1 MIEKLEYGKSYAIYL
16 NSLYGGYKSNVRII
30 GKTNIDNVVSNNDDD
45 YNIYKT
51 YFEPVGLGLNSYYS
65 AIKPETTIYIG
76 LVVDSLEPYSYTEEK
91 VFIPKSLIDFNKSEE
106 YIKVSKISFNIY
118 PIVRKFSTE
127 IDRDE
132 YIAKTKSELLNRIK
146 SLIEFSNL
154 DTEVESDY
162 SDLYITKEEYDVLDA
177 ARESVYK
184 TFRKRMIEID
194 NAARIKE
201 ANYNTKLAELDSKI
215 KEYEKA
221 RQEMENTKNKYQSM
235 IDLLEN

>member
-51 YFEPVGLGLNSYYS
+51 YFEPVGLGINSYYS
-65 AIKPETTIYIG
+65 DIKLETTIYIG

-184 TFRKRMIEID
+184 TFRKRMIELD

-221 RQEMENTKNKYQSM
+221 RQEMENTKNKYQGM

>member
-1 MIEKLEYGKSYAIYL
+1 MIEKLEYGKSYAVYL

-45 YNIYKT
+45 YNIYKV

-65 AIKPETTIYIG
+65 VIKPETTIYIG
-76 LVVDSLEPYSYTEEK
+76 LVIDSLEPYSYTEEK
-91 VFIPKSLIDFNKSEE
+91 IFIPESLIDFYKSEE

-127 IDRDE
+127 IDRDNF
-132 YIAKTKSELLNRIK
+132 IAKTKSELLNRIK

-162 SDLYITKEEYDVLDA
+162 SDLYITKEEYDIIDTS
-177 ARESVYK
+177 RESAYK
-184 TFRKRMIEID
+184 SFRKRMIDMD
-194 NAARIKE
+194 NASRVKE

-221 RQEMENTKNKYQSM
+221 KQEMENTKNKYQGM

>member
-1 MIEKLEYGKSYAIYL
+1 MIETLEYGKSYAIYL
-16 NSLYGGYKSNVRII
+16 TSLYGGYKSNVRII

-51 YFEPVGLGLNSYYS
+51 YFEPVGLGLTSYYS

-91 VFIPKSLIDFNKSEE
+91 VFIPESLIDFDKSEE
-106 YIKVSKISFNIY
+106 YIRVSKISFNIF

-127 IDRDE
+127 MDRDE
-132 YIAKTKSELLNRIK
+132 FIAKTKSELLNRIK

-162 SDLYITKEEYDVLDA
+162 SDLYITKEDYDVLDT

-184 TFRKRMIEID
+184 AYQKRMFEFD
-194 NAARIKE
+194 NSARIKE
-201 ANYNTKLAELDSKI
+201 ANYNAKLTELDSKI
-215 KEYEKA
+215 KEYERA
-221 RQEMENTKNKYQSM
+221 RQEMENTKNKYQGM

>member
-45 YNIYKT
+45 YNIFKV

-65 AIKPETTIYIG
+65 VIKPETAIYIG
-76 LVVDSLEPYSYTEEK
+76 LVIDSLEPYSYTEEK
-91 VFIPKSLIDFNKSEE
+91 IFIPESLIDFYKSEE

-127 IDRDE
+127 IDRDNF
-132 YIAKTKSELLNRIK
+132 IAKTKSELLNRIK
-146 SLIEFSNL
+146 GLIEFSNL

-162 SDLYITKEEYDVLDA
+162 SDLYITKEEYDIIDTS
-177 ARESVYK
+177 RESAYK
-184 TFRKRMIEID
+184 SFRKRMIDMD
-194 NAARIKE
+194 NASRVKE

-221 RQEMENTKNKYQSM
+221 KQEMENTKNKYQGM

>member
-127 IDRDE
+127 IDRDV

-154 DTEVESDY
+154 DTEVESNY

-184 TFRKRMIEID
+184 TFRKRMIELD

-221 RQEMENTKNKYQSM
+221 RQEMENTKNKYQGM

>member
-127 IDRDE
+127 IDRDA

-154 DTEVESDY
+154 DTEVESNY

-184 TFRKRMIEID
+184 TFRKRMIELD

-221 RQEMENTKNKYQSM
+221 RQEMENTKNKYQGM

>member
-76 LVVDSLEPYSYTEEK
+76 LVVDSLEPYSYTDEK
-91 VFIPKSLIDFNKSEE
+91 VFIPESLIDFDKSEE
-106 YIKVSKISFNIY
+106 YIKVSKINFNIF

-127 IDRDE
+127 TDRDE
-132 YIAKTKSELLNRIK
+132 FITKTKSELLNRVK
-146 SLIEFSNL
+146 GLIEFSNL
-154 DTEVESDY
+154 DTEVEGEY
-162 SDLYITKEEYDVLDA
+162 SDLYITKEEYDVLDI
-177 ARESVYK
+177 ARESAYK
-184 TFRKRMIEID
+184 TFRKRMLELD

-201 ANYNTKLAELDSKI
+201 ANYNAKLAELDLKI
-215 KEYEKA
+215 KEYENAK
-221 RQEMENTKNKYQSM
+221 QEMENTKNKYQSM

>member
-1 MIEKLEYGKSYAIYL
+1 M
-16 NSLYGGYKSNVRII
+16 
-30 GKTNIDNVVSNNDDD
+30 
-45 YNIYKT
+45 
-51 YFEPVGLGLNSYYS
+51 
-65 AIKPETTIYIG
+65 
-76 LVVDSLEPYSYTEEK
+76 
-91 VFIPKSLIDFNKSEE
+91 IDFYKSEE

-221 RQEMENTKNKYQSM
+221 RQEMENTKNKYQGM

>member
-146 SLIEFSNL
+146 SLIEFSNI

-184 TFRKRMIEID
+184 TFRKRMIELD

-221 RQEMENTKNKYQSM
+221 RQEMENTKNKYQGM

>member
-30 GKTNIDNVVSNNDDD
+30 GKTNIDNVVSNNNDD

-51 YFEPVGLGLNSYYS
+51 YFEPIGLGLTSYYS
-65 AIKPETTIYIG
+65 AVKPETTIYIG

-91 VFIPKSLIDFNKSEE
+91 VFIPESLIDFDKSEE
-106 YIKVSKISFNIY
+106 YIKVSKINFNIF

-127 IDRDE
+127 TDRDE
-132 YIAKTKSELLNRIK
+132 FITKTKSELLNRVK
-146 SLIEFSNL
+146 GLIEFSNL

-162 SDLYITKEEYDVLDA
+162 SDLYVTKEEYDVLDT
-177 ARESVYK
+177 ARESIYK
-184 TFRKRMIEID
+184 SFRKRMIDID
-194 NAARIKE
+194 NANRIKE
-201 ANYNTKLAELDSKI
+201 ANYNTKLSELDSKI

-221 RQEMENTKNKYQSM
+221 RQEMESKQSKS
-235 IDLLEN
+235 N

>member
-132 YIAKTKSELLNRIK
+132 YIAKTKSELLKRIK

-184 TFRKRMIEID
+184 TFRKRMIELD

-221 RQEMENTKNKYQSM
+221 RQEMENTKNKYQGM

>member
-1 MIEKLEYGKSYAIYL
+1 M
-16 NSLYGGYKSNVRII
+16 
-30 GKTNIDNVVSNNDDD
+30 
-45 YNIYKT
+45 
-51 YFEPVGLGLNSYYS
+51 
-65 AIKPETTIYIG
+65 
-76 LVVDSLEPYSYTEEK
+76 
-91 VFIPKSLIDFNKSEE
+91 
-106 YIKVSKISFNIY
+106 
-118 PIVRKFSTE
+118 
-127 IDRDE
+127 
-132 YIAKTKSELLNRIK
+132 NRIK

-221 RQEMENTKNKYQSM
+221 RQEMENTKNKYQGM

>member
-30 GKTNIDNVVSNNDDD
+30 GKTNIDNVVSNNEDD

-184 TFRKRMIEID
+184 TFRKRMIELD

-221 RQEMENTKNKYQSM
+221 RQEMENTKNKYQGM

>member
-30 GKTNIDNVVSNNDDD
+30 GKTNIDNVVSNNEDD

-127 IDRDE
+127 IDRDA

-184 TFRKRMIEID
+184 TFRKRMIELD

-221 RQEMENTKNKYQSM
+221 RQEMENTKNKYQGM

>member
-106 YIKVSKISFNIY
+106 YIKVSKINFNIF

-127 IDRDE
+127 TDRDE
-132 YIAKTKSELLNRIK
+132 FITKTKSELLNRVK
-146 SLIEFSNL
+146 GLIEFSNL

-184 TFRKRMIEID
+184 TFRKRMIELD

-221 RQEMENTKNKYQSM
+221 RQEMENTKNKYQGM

>member
-1 MIEKLEYGKSYAIYL
+1 MIEKLEYGKSYAVYL

-45 YNIYKT
+45 YNIFKV

-65 AIKPETTIYIG
+65 VIKPDTTIYIG
-76 LVVDSLEPYSYTEEK
+76 LVIDSLEPYSYTEEK
-91 VFIPKSLIDFNKSEE
+91 IFIPESLIDFYKSEE

-127 IDRDE
+127 IDRDNF
-132 YIAKTKSELLNRIK
+132 IAKTKSELLNRIK

-162 SDLYITKEEYDVLDA
+162 SDLYITKEEYDIIDA
-177 ARESVYK
+177 SRESAYK
-184 TFRKRMIEID
+184 SFRKRMIDMD
-194 NAARIKE
+194 NASRVKE

-221 RQEMENTKNKYQSM
+221 KQEMENTKNKYQGM

>member
-127 IDRDE
+127 LDRDE

-221 RQEMENTKNKYQSM
+221 RQEMENTKNKYQGM

>member
-1 MIEKLEYGKSYAIYL
+1 MIEKLEYGKSYVIYL
-16 NSLYGGYKSNVRII
+16 NSLYGGYKSNIRII

-51 YFEPVGLGLNSYYS
+51 YFEPVGLGLTSYYS

-91 VFIPKSLIDFNKSEE
+91 VFIPESLIDFNKSEE

-132 YIAKTKSELLNRIK
+132 FIAKTKSELLNRVK

-162 SDLYITKEEYDVLDA
+162 SDLYITKEEYDVLDT
-177 ARESVYK
+177 ARESTYK
-184 TFRKRMIEID
+184 SFRKRMIDID

-221 RQEMENTKNKYQSM
+221 RQEMENTKNRYQSM
-235 IDLLEN
+235 IDMLEN

>member
-201 ANYNTKLAELDSKI
+201 ANYNTKLSELDSKI

-221 RQEMENTKNKYQSM
+221 RQEMENTKNKYQGM

>member
-184 TFRKRMIEID
+184 TFRKILRF
-194 NAARIKE
+194 K
-201 ANYNTKLAELDSKI
+201 SK
-215 KEYEKA
+215 
-221 RQEMENTKNKYQSM
+221 
-235 IDLLEN
+235 

>member
-1 MIEKLEYGKSYAIYL
+1 MIEKLEYGKSYAVYL

-45 YNIYKT
+45 YNIFKV

-65 AIKPETTIYIG
+65 VIKPETTIYIG
-76 LVVDSLEPYSYTEEK
+76 LVIDSLEPYSYTEEK
-91 VFIPKSLIDFNKSEE
+91 IFIPESLIDFYKSEE

-127 IDRDE
+127 IDRDNF
-132 YIAKTKSELLNRIK
+132 IAKTKSELLNRIK

-162 SDLYITKEEYDVLDA
+162 SDLYITKEEYDIIDTS
-177 ARESVYK
+177 RESAYK
-184 TFRKRMIEID
+184 SFRKRMIDMD
-194 NAARIKE
+194 NASRVKE

-221 RQEMENTKNKYQSM
+221 KQEMENTKNKYQGM

>member
-16 NSLYGGYKSNVRII
+16 NSLYGGYKSNIRII

-51 YFEPVGLGLNSYYS
+51 YFEPVGLGLTSYYS

-91 VFIPKSLIDFNKSEE
+91 VFIPESLIDFDKSEE

-127 IDRDE
+127 TDRDE
-132 YIAKTKSELLNRIK
+132 FIAKTKIELLNRIK
-146 SLIEFSNL
+146 GLIEFCNL
-154 DTEVESDY
+154 DIEVESDY
-162 SDLYITKEEYDVLDA
+162 SDLYITKEEYDVLDTT
-177 ARESVYK
+177 RESVYK
-184 TFRKRMIEID
+184 SFRKRMIELD

-201 ANYNTKLAELDSKI
+201 ANYNTKLAELASKI
-215 KEYEKA
+215 KEYENAK
-221 RQEMENTKNKYQSM
+221 QDMENTKNKYQGM
-235 IDLLEN
+235 IDLVEN

>member
-154 DTEVESDY
+154 DTEVESNY

-177 ARESVYK
+177 ARESAYK

-221 RQEMENTKNKYQSM
+221 RQEMENTKNKYQGM

>member
-1 MIEKLEYGKSYAIYL
+1 MIKKLEYGKSYAIYL

-30 GKTNIDNVVSNNDDD
+30 GKTNIDNVVSNNADD

-51 YFEPVGLGLNSYYS
+51 YFEPVGLGLTSYYS

-91 VFIPKSLIDFNKSEE
+91 VFIPESLIDFDKSEE

-132 YIAKTKSELLNRIK
+132 FIAKTKTELLNRVK

-162 SDLYITKEEYDVLDA
+162 SDLYITKEEYDVIDT

-184 TFRKRMIEID
+184 SFRKRMIELD

-221 RQEMENTKNKYQSM
+221 RQEMENTKNRYQGM
-235 IDLLEN
+235 IDMLEN

>member
-127 IDRDE
+127 IDRDA

-221 RQEMENTKNKYQSM
+221 RQEMENTKNKYQGM

>member
-16 NSLYGGYKSNVRII
+16 NSLYGGYKSNIRII

-132 YIAKTKSELLNRIK
+132 FITKTKSELLNRVK

-221 RQEMENTKNKYQSM
+221 RQEMENTKNKYQGM

>member
-184 TFRKRMIEID
+184 TFRKRMIELD

-221 RQEMENTKNKYQSM
+221 KQEMENTKNKYQGM

>member
-1 MIEKLEYGKSYAIYL
+1 MIETLEYGKSYAIYL
-16 NSLYGGYKSNVRII
+16 TSLYGGYKSNVRII
-30 GKTNIDNVVSNNDDD
+30 GKTNIDNVVSNDDN

-51 YFEPVGLGLNSYYS
+51 YFEPVGLGLTSYYS

-91 VFIPKSLIDFNKSEE
+91 VFIPESLIDFDKSEE
-106 YIKVSKISFNIY
+106 YIRVSKISFNIF
-118 PIVRKFSTE
+118 PIIRKFSTE
-127 IDRDE
+127 MDRDE
-132 YIAKTKSELLNRIK
+132 FIAKTKSELLNRIK

-177 ARESVYK
+177 ARESIYK

-221 RQEMENTKNKYQSM
+221 RQEMENTKNKYQGM

>member
-154 DTEVESDY
+154 DTEVEGEY

-221 RQEMENTKNKYQSM
+221 RQEMENTKNKYQGM

>member
-45 YNIYKT
+45 YTIYKT
-51 YFEPVGLGLNSYYS
+51 YCEPVGLGLNSYYS

-184 TFRKRMIEID
+184 TFRKRMIELD

-221 RQEMENTKNKYQSM
+221 RQEMENTKNKYQGM

>member
-1 MIEKLEYGKSYAIYL
+1 MA
-16 NSLYGGYKSNVRII
+16 
-30 GKTNIDNVVSNNDDD
+30 
-45 YNIYKT
+45 
-51 YFEPVGLGLNSYYS
+51 
-65 AIKPETTIYIG
+65 
-76 LVVDSLEPYSYTEEK
+76 EEK

-162 SDLYITKEEYDVLDA
+162 SDLYITKEEYHVLDA

-221 RQEMENTKNKYQSM
+221 RQEMENTKNKYQGM